1 MTNTIGVTS
10 YKKEGLAKGELHS
23 PRIRWPGADALQAS
37 CCFPAVRE
45 ANGQP
50 GPEEAALCFSFSCLS
65 PVGLSQLHAVIDLS
79 LLRQSLDKAGASYI
93 LIPGDQLR
101 ETKVAIPFSSLS
113 QISREKKFK

>member
-1 MTNTIGVTS
+1 
-10 YKKEGLAKGELHS
+10 
-23 PRIRWPGADALQAS
+23 
-37 CCFPAVRE
+37 
-45 ANGQP
+45 
-50 GPEEAALCFSFSCLS
+50 
-65 PVGLSQLHAVIDLS
+65 VGLSQLHAVIDLS